1 MGVAK
6 QPTAGRRSR
15 MQLKT
20 IFNRV
25 QRYPGF
31 VIGPIVLVERGAM
44 LTVEMELSADG
55 RCRPKCSMCR
65 TPAPGYDKL
74 PSRRFQFVPLWGLA
88 VFLIYAPRRVD
99 CAACGIRV
107 EHFPWSSGKRQL
119 THAFAWYLA
128 TWAKR
133 MSWLEVATVFRI
145 SWEHVFRSVEL
156 AVTWG
161 LTHRTLDGIRS
172 IGIDEVLWHRG
183 HKYLTVV
190 YQIDQGVKRLLWI
203 GRDRTDVTI
212 TSFFSWFGTDRNA
225 ALAYVCSDMW
235 KPYLKAIALWA
246 KQAIN
251 VVDRFHVMQK
261 FSKAV
266 DEVRAK
272 EAKALGKKT
281 NGKVLKHTRWC
292 LLKRPENLTEKQEAT
307 LKDLLRWNLKT
318 VRAYLLK
325 EDFQGLWEYVSPAW
339 AAKFIDRWCKRAMR
353 SRLEP
358 MKKLAQTIRNHRPLI
373 LNWFKA
379 RGQLSS
385 AAVEGLN
392 NKLKV
397 ITRRSY
403 GFRTFKA
410 TEVALYHTLGQL
422 PEPDDAHRFC

>member
-1 MGVAK
+1 
-6 QPTAGRRSR
+6 

-20 IFNRV
+20 ILNRL

-31 VIGPIVLVERGAM
+31 SYGRVTLVDGGAIE
-44 LTVEMELSADG
+44 VNVVADG
-55 RCRPKCSMCR
+55 RCRPRCSGCR
-65 TPAPGYDKL
+65 VPCPGYDRRGV
-74 PSRRFQFVPLWGLA
+74 RRFQFVPLWGLA
-88 VFLIYAPRRVD
+88 VFFVYAPRRVD
-99 CAACGIRV
+99 CSTCGVKV
-107 EHFPWSSGKRQL
+107 EHLPWASGKKQL
-119 THAFAWYLA
+119 THAFAWFLA
-128 TWAKR
+128 RWAKR

-156 AVTWG
+156 AVEWG
-161 LTHRTLDGIRS
+161 LAHRSLDGIRS

-203 GRDRTDVTI
+203 GRDRTDETI
-212 TSFFSWFGTDRNA
+212 ASFFSWFGTSRNI
-225 ALAYVCSDMW
+225 ALEYVCSDMW
-235 KPYLKAIALWA
+235 KPYLKAIAIWA
-246 KQAIN
+246 VQAVN

-272 EAKALGKKT
+272 EAKALGKKSK
-281 NGKVLKHTRWC
+281 GKVLKHTRWC

-307 LKDLLRWNLKT
+307 LKDLLRLNLRT
-318 VRAYLLK
+318 VKAYLLK
-325 EDFQGLWEYVSPAW
+325 EDFQGLWDYVSSAW
-339 AAKFIDRWCKRAMR
+339 AGKFIDRWCKRAMR

-358 MKKLAQTIRNHRPLI
+358 MMKVAQTIRNHKPLI

-379 RGQLSS
+379 KGQLSS
-385 AAVEGLN
+385 GAVEGLN

-422 PEPDDAHRFC
+422 PEPDGAHRFC

>member
-1 MGVAK
+1 
-6 QPTAGRRSR
+6 

-20 IFNRV
+20 ILNRLE
-25 QRYPGF
+25 RYPGF
-31 VIGPIVLVERGAM
+31 VIGRAALVERGAIV
-44 LTVEMELSADG
+44 TVEVELSGDG
-55 RCRPKCSMCR
+55 RSRPRCSVCRVPR
-65 TPAPGYDKL
+65 PGYDRLKL
-74 PSRRFQFVPLWGLA
+74 RRFQFVPLWGLA
-88 VFLIYAPRRVD
+88 VFFLYAPRRVD
-99 CAACGIRV
+99 CPSCGIKV
-107 EHFPWSSGKRQL
+107 EHLPWASGKKHL
-119 THAFAWYLA
+119 SHAFAWFLA

-133 MSWLEVATVFRI
+133 MSWGEVARAFGI

-156 AVTWG
+156 AVQWG
-161 LTHRTLDGIRS
+161 LAHRTLDGIRA

-190 YQIDQGVKRLLWI
+190 YQIDQGIKRLLWV
-203 GRDRTDVTI
+203 GRDRTDETI
-212 TSFFSWFGTDRNA
+212 GSFFAWFGESRNA
-225 ALAYVCSDMW
+225 ALEYVCTDMW
-235 KPYLKAIALWA
+235 KPYLKAIATWA
-246 KQAIN
+246 KQAVN

-266 DEVRAK
+266 DDVRAE
-272 EAKALGKKT
+272 EAKALGKKAK
-281 NGKVLKHTRWC
+281 GKVLKHTRWC

-307 LKDLLRWNLKT
+307 LKDLLRLNLRT

-325 EDFQGLWEYVSPAW
+325 EDFQGLWQYVSAGW

-353 SRLEP
+353 SRLQP
-358 MKKLAQTIRNHRPLI
+358 MMKVAQTIRNHRALI

-379 RGQLSS
+379 KGQLSS

-410 TEVALYHTLGQL
+410 TKVALYHTLGQL
-422 PEPDDAHRFC
+422 PEPEGAHRFC

>member
-1 MGVAK
+1 ML
-6 QPTAGRRSR
+6 
-15 MQLKT
+15 LKT
-20 IFNRV
+20 ILNRL

-31 VIGPIVLVERGAM
+31 VYGRVDLVGGGAIE
-44 LTVEMELSADG
+44 VELVADA
-55 RCRPKCSMCR
+55 RCRPRCSGCR
-65 TPAPGYDKL
+65 LPCPGYDQRGV
-74 PSRRFQFVPLWGLA
+74 RRFQFVPLWGLA
-88 VFLIYAPRRVD
+88 VFFVYAPRRVD
-99 CAACGIRV
+99 CSTCGVKI
-107 EHFPWSSGKRQL
+107 EHLPWSSGKKQL
-119 THAFAWYLA
+119 THAFAWFLA

-161 LTHRTLDGIRS
+161 LAHRTLDGIKS

-203 GRDRTDVTI
+203 GRDRTDETI
-212 TSFFSWFGTDRNA
+212 ASFFSWFGPERNT

-235 KPYLKAIALWA
+235 KPYLKAIAHWA
-246 KQAIN
+246 KQAVN

-281 NGKVLKHTRWC
+281 KGKVLKHTRWC

-307 LKDLLRWNLKT
+307 LKDLLRLNLRT

-325 EDFQGLWEYVSPAW
+325 EDFQGLWQYVSAAW
-339 AAKFIDRWCKRAMR
+339 AGKFIDRWCKRAMR

-358 MKKLAQTIRNHRPLI
+358 MKKVAQTIRNHRALI

-379 RGQLSS
+379 KGQLSS
-385 AAVEGLN
+385 GAVEGLN

-403 GFRTFKA
+403 GFRTFRA
-410 TEVALYHTLGQL
+410 TEVALYHTLGHL
-422 PEPDDAHRFC
+422 PEPDGAHRFC

>member
-1 MGVAK
+1 
-6 QPTAGRRSR
+6 

-20 IFNRV
+20 ILNRL

-31 VIGPIVLVERGAM
+31 VVGRTALVGRGA
-44 LTVEMELSADG
+44 LVTVEVVLAADG
-55 RCRPKCSMCR
+55 RCRPKCSVCR
-65 TPAPGYDKL
+65 LPGPGYDTL
-74 PSRRFQFVPLWGLA
+74 GPRRFQFVPLWGLA
-88 VFLIYAPRRVD
+88 VYFLYTPRRVD
-99 CAACGIRV
+99 CSRCGIKV
-107 EHFPWSSGKRQL
+107 EYLPWASGKKQL
-119 THAFAWYLA
+119 THAFAWFLA

-133 MSWLEVATVFRI
+133 MSWLEVATAFRI

-161 LTHRTLDGIRS
+161 LAHRSLDGIRS

-203 GRDRTDVTI
+203 GRDRTDETI

-235 KPYLKAIALWA
+235 KPYLTAIAHWA

-261 FSKAV
+261 FSKAI

-281 NGKVLKHTRWC
+281 RGKVLKNTRWC

-307 LKDLLRWNLKT
+307 LKDLLRLNLRT

-325 EDFQGLWEYVSPAW
+325 EDFQGLWDYVSPTW
-339 AAKFIDRWCKRAMR
+339 AGKFIDRWSKRAMR

-358 MKKLAQTIRNHRPLI
+358 MKKVAQTIRNHKALI

-379 RGQLSS
+379 KGQLSS
-385 AAVEGLN
+385 GAVEGLN

-397 ITRRSY
+397 VTRRSY
-403 GFRTFKA
+403 GFRTFRA

-422 PEPDDAHRFC
+422 PEPERAHRFC